1 MSSCIRLPFTTLAKA
16 YLEEGTTLREIADSL
31 NVSVTVVR
39 REAAFWGL
47 PKKHHRLGGDTSEEY
62 LPTPEEI
69 RIECEKIRAG
79 WSDDMWESRCR
90 HGLKIYPA
98 RMIGR

>member
-1 MSSCIRLPFTTLAKA
+1 MTLAKA

-39 REAAFWGL
+39 READYWAL
-47 PKKHHRLGGDTSEEY
+47 PKKQHRLGGDSSEEY

-69 RIECEKIRAG
+69 EQACEDIRAG
-79 WSDDMWESRCR
+79 WTDDCWERRSR
-90 HGLKIYPA
+90 HGLKICSTS
-98 RMIGR
+98 MIGR